1 MGTGTGRVRS
11 GTLGLRRCPPPEPHP
26 GRSVFAPPRPCPAG
40 NRELSL
46 ALLLG
51 KFRVSLTWAEI
62 LRRTF
67 VDAIFKHNCLG
78 LAAQL
83 AYYFFFSLFPA
94 LIFLIAVAS
103 FFPIT
108 TLMDQIVG
116 SLRQFAPPELL
127 TIVTDQIRKISGDD
141 QGGLL
146 TLGILTALWS
156 SSTAMTAIIDTVNH
170 AYGVEEGRSWWKV
183 RLIAVALTIGVALFV
198 LASFALVIIG
208 PQLADPIADAIGLG
222 SAFERTWQ
230 ILQLPVACVLAGIG
244 IALVYY
250 FAPDVDQHWTWLA
263 PGTIFATIVWL
274 GASLGFR
281 YYVVI
286 VTHYTE
292 TYGALGGAMVLLL
305 WFYMSGFVLLLG
317 AVMNAKIEHAAPIGK
332 KPGEKVEG
340 QRRRIGTDSMRRWIA
355 ARRRRHEPPPSAN
368 DIRNATQ

>member
-1 MGTGTGRVRS
+1 
-11 GTLGLRRCPPPEPHP
+11 
-26 GRSVFAPPRPCPAG
+26 
-40 NRELSL
+40 
-46 ALLLG
+46 
-51 KFRVSLTWAEI
+51 
-62 LRRTF
+62 
-67 VDAIFKHNCLG
+67 
-78 LAAQL
+78 
-83 AYYFFFSLFPA
+83 
-94 LIFLIAVAS
+94 
-103 FFPIT
+103 
-108 TLMDQIVG
+108 MDQIVG

-127 TIVTDQIRKISGDD
+127 TIVTDQIRKISGND

-183 RLIAVALTIGVALFV
+183 RLVAIALTIGVALFV
-198 LASFALVIIG
+198 LASFALIIVG

-222 SAFERTWQ
+222 SAFEWTWQ
-230 ILQLPVACVLAGIG
+230 ILQLPLACVLASIG

-250 FAPDVDQHWTWLA
+250 FSPDVDQHWTWLA
-263 PGTIFATIVWL
+263 PGTIFATILWL

-281 YYVVI
+281 YYVVN
-286 VTHYTE
+286 VTRYTE

-340 QRRRIGTDSMRRWIA
+340 QRRRIGTETMRRWIA
-355 ARRRRHEPPPSAN
+355 ARRRRHEPPPSAD